1 MDGFR
6 LARVKCPRCG
16 GEVLVSVGPRVVE
29 EAKAS
34 PTGLAVVAVPHGD
47 HALLI
52 HFDANGHERGVR
64 VAILAQVPV
73 HEGGGR

>member
-1 MDGFR
+1 
-6 LARVKCPRCG
+6 
-16 GEVLVSVGPRVVE
+16 
-29 EAKAS
+29 
-34 PTGLAVVAVPHGD
+34 VVAVPHGD

-73 HEGGGR
+73 QGGGGR